1 MNTLLEKYKSGKISV
16 EEFDDLSDMIQTVP
30 DDELRLAIGQDWNAF
45 ASASSLSKEKKDFL
59 YPIKERKISR
69 RLSVIVTGIAAAF
82 LLCVSIGLG
91 LRIKE
96 INKEVDS
103 LAVNAVTF
111 SAGTE
116 GSSTVTLPDGS
127 VVRLNARSSIT
138 YNSDFGIRDR
148 RVRIDGEGFFDVAK
162 GKDKAF
168 IVDAP
173 GMEITVHGTR
183 FNVYAYS
190 ERDFVEMSLIE
201 GSVSLRSGESSVLVA
216 PNEKVCIDRCTGRMN
231 LMQTD
236 NEVETAWL
244 KKTLVFMH
252 EPLYKVID
260 ILERRFGV
268 QIECCEGISLSD
280 IYTGTFKDRSI
291 KDILEVLK
299 IHYGFVYEIDDS
311 KITIRN

>member
-1 MNTLLEKYKSGKISV
+1 MNTLLEKYRTGKISV
-16 EEFDDLSDMIQTVP
+16 EEFDDLSGKINTVS
-30 DDELRLAIGQDWNAF
+30 DDDLRVAIGQDWEDF
-45 ASASSLSKEKKDFL
+45 ASFSSLSKEKMDFL
-59 YPIKERKISR
+59 YPIKERKTKRHYAMLIS
-69 RLSVIVTGIAAAF
+69 GIAASV
-82 LLCVSIGLG
+82 LLCLCVGLG
-91 LRIKE
+91 LLLYD
-96 INKEVDS
+96 INAEVDS
-103 LAVNAVTF
+103 LAANVVTF

-138 YNSDFGIRDR
+138 YNSDFGIKDR
-148 RVRIDGEGFFDVAK
+148 RVKIEGEGFFDVAK
-162 GKDKAF
+162 EKDKAF
-168 IVDAP
+168 IVNAP

-183 FNVYAYS
+183 FNVYAYP
-190 ERDFVEMSLIE
+190 ERDFAEMSLIE

-236 NEVETAWL
+236 NDVETAWL

-268 QIECCEGISLSD
+268 DIECSDGISLSD

-299 IHYGFVYEIDDS
+299 IHYGFVYEIEDS